1 CCAPPTGTS
10 MRTRRKPPTRPR
22 SPPNM
27 SAEPRTLADV
37 GRLVASKAL
46 TSEAVTERCLERI
59 TEQNRTLN
67 AFVSVLDDDAVA
79 QAKKAD
85 QEIASGGYRGP
96 LHGIPI
102 SLKDIIDLRNV
113 PTTAASR
120 VRDGHI
126 ARRDATV
133 VSRLRQAGAIFI
145 GKTNLHEFA
154 LGTTNE
160 DSAYGP
166 VLHPFD
172 DTRSPGGSS
181 GGSAASVL
189 AGMAYAS
196 IGTDTGGSI
205 RIPSAACGLVG
216 LKPTIGEIPIDGIV
230 PLSESLDHAGPMC
243 LSVEDAALFYGVLRG
258 IPNPVAPTPRDAS
271 GLRFGIPRPY
281 FFDLVDPQ
289 VLARFEESCDRLKSA
304 GAILEDVAIAH
315 TKEIAAIYVHI
326 ALPEAAAYHAPTLES
341 RPQDYTE
348 NVRLRLEMGRY
359 VLAEDYVRAQR
370 GRHALTRE
378 VREALGGR
386 DGLLLP
392 SMPVPATRLGVPTV
406 SIGGTEETV
415 RNITLRLTQLFNIT
429 GHPAISLPCGRT
441 DEGLPVGLQI
451 VGTRNRTPEL
461 LQVAASLERT
471 LGQN

>member
-1 CCAPPTGTS
+1 
-10 MRTRRKPPTRPR
+10 
-22 SPPNM
+22 M
-27 SAEPRTLADV
+27 SAERQTLAEV
-37 GRLVASKAL
+37 GRLLESKAL
-46 TSEAVTERCLERI
+46 TAEAVTEKCLERV
-59 TEQNRTLN
+59 TEQNRSLN
-67 AFVSVLDDDAVA
+67 AFITVLVDEALA
-79 QAKKAD
+79 QAREAD
-85 QEIASGGYRGP
+85 REIAEGRYRGP
-96 LHGIPI
+96 LHGVPI
-102 SLKDIIDLRNV
+102 SLKDIIDLRNA

-133 VSRLRQAGAIFI
+133 VGRLREAGAIFI

-166 VLHPFD
+166 VLHPLD
-172 DTRSPGGSS
+172 STRSPGGSS

-205 RIPSAACGLVG
+205 RIPSSACGLVG
-216 LKPTIGEIPIDGIV
+216 LKATIGELPTDGIV
-230 PLSESLDHAGPMC
+230 PLSETLDHVGPMC
-243 LSVEDAALFYGVLRG
+243 LSVEDTALLYGVLRG
-258 IPNPVAPTPRDAS
+258 ISNPEPLASRDVR
-271 GLRFGIPRPY
+271 GMRFGIPRAY
-281 FFDLVDPQ
+281 FLDLLDAQ
-289 VLARFEESCDRLKSA
+289 VAARFDEACERLRAA
-304 GAILEDVAIAH
+304 GAILDDVMIRH
-315 TKEIAAIYVHI
+315 TKEIGTIYVHI
-326 ALPEAAAYHAPTLES
+326 ALPEAAAYHAATLDS

-359 VLAEDYVRAQR
+359 ILAEDYVRAQR

-392 SMPVPATRLGVPTV
+392 SMPVPATRLGVPTL

>member
-1 CCAPPTGTS
+1 
-10 MRTRRKPPTRPR
+10 
-22 SPPNM
+22 M

-85 QEIASGGYRGP
+85 QEIAAGRYRGP

-102 SLKDIIDLRNV
+102 SLKDIIDLRNA

-120 VRDGHI
+120 VRDGHV

-133 VSRLRQAGAIFI
+133 VGRLREAGAIFI

-166 VLHPFD
+166 VLHPLD
-172 DTRSPGGSS
+172 STRSPGGSS

-205 RIPSAACGLVG
+205 RIPSSACGLVG
-216 LKPTIGEIPIDGIV
+216 LKATIGELPTDGIV
-230 PLSESLDHAGPMC
+230 PLSETLDHVGPMC
-243 LSVEDAALFYGVLRG
+243 LSVEDTALLYGVLRG
-258 IPNPVAPTPRDAS
+258 ISNPEPLASRDVR
-271 GLRFGIPRPY
+271 GMRFGIPRAY
-281 FFDLVDPQ
+281 FLDLLDAQ
-289 VLARFEESCDRLKSA
+289 VAARFDEACERLRAA
-304 GAILEDVAIAH
+304 GAILDDVMIRH
-315 TKEIAAIYVHI
+315 TKEIGTIYVHI
-326 ALPEAAAYHAPTLES
+326 ALPEAAAYHAATLDS

-359 VLAEDYVRAQR
+359 ILAEDYVRAQR

-392 SMPVPATRLGVPTV
+392 SMPVPATRLGVPTL

>member
-1 CCAPPTGTS
+1 
-10 MRTRRKPPTRPR
+10 
-22 SPPNM
+22 M
-27 SAEPRTLADV
+27 SAEPRTLAEV

-79 QAKKAD
+79 QAKEAD
-85 QEIASGGYRGP
+85 QEIAAGRYRGP

-102 SLKDIIDLRNV
+102 SLKDIIDLRNA

-133 VSRLRQAGAIFI
+133 VGRLREAGAIFI

-166 VLHPFD
+166 VLHPLD
-172 DTRSPGGSS
+172 STRSPGGSS

-205 RIPSAACGLVG
+205 RIPSSACGLVG
-216 LKPTIGEIPIDGIV
+216 LKATIGELPTDGIV
-230 PLSESLDHAGPMC
+230 PLSETLDHVGPMC
-243 LSVEDAALFYGVLRG
+243 LSVEDTALLYGVLRG
-258 IPNPVAPTPRDAS
+258 ISNPEPLASRDVR
-271 GLRFGIPRPY
+271 GMRFGIPRAY
-281 FFDLVDPQ
+281 FLDLLDAQ
-289 VLARFEESCDRLKSA
+289 VAARFDEACERLRTA
-304 GAILEDVAIAH
+304 GAILDDVMIRH
-315 TKEIAAIYVHI
+315 TKEIGTIYVHI
-326 ALPEAAAYHAPTLES
+326 ALPEAAAYHAATLDS

-359 VLAEDYVRAQR
+359 ILAEDYVRAQR

>member
-1 CCAPPTGTS
+1 MS
-10 MRTRRKPPTRPR
+10 VELRTVADLGRRLKSKEITVE
-22 SPPNM
+22 
-27 SAEPRTLADV
+27 AATEGCLA
-37 GRLVASKAL
+37 
-46 TSEAVTERCLERI
+46 RI
-59 TEQNRTLN
+59 TERNRSLN
-67 AFVSVLDDDAVA
+67 AYITVLVDEALE
-79 QAKKAD
+79 QARDLD

-96 LHGIPI
+96 LHGVPI
-102 SLKDIIDLRNV
+102 SLKDIIDLRNT

-126 ARRDATV
+126 ARRDATIV
-133 VSRLRQAGAIFI
+133 GRLRSAGAIFI

-166 VLHPFD
+166 VLHPLD

-181 GGSAASVL
+181 GGSAASVR
-189 AGMAYAS
+189 AGMAYAT

-230 PLSESLDHAGPMC
+230 PLSESFDHAGPIC
-243 LSVEDAALFYGVLRG
+243 LSVEDAALLYGVLRG
-258 IPNPVAPTPRDAS
+258 IPNPVVPAPRDVS

-281 FFDLVDPQ
+281 FFDLMDPQ
-289 VLARFEESCDRLKSA
+289 VLARFDEACERLKSA

-326 ALPEAAAYHAPTLES
+326 ALPEAAAYHAATLES

-359 VLAEDYVRAQR
+359 ILAEDYVRAQR
-370 GRHALTRE
+370 GRQQLTRE

-392 SMPVPATRLGVPTV
+392 SMPVPATRLGAPTV
-406 SIGGTEETV
+406 SIGGTDEPV

-429 GHPAISLPCGRT
+429 GHPAISLPCGKT
-441 DEGLPVGLQI
+441 DDGLPVGIQI

-461 LQVAASLERT
+461 LDVAASVEGV
-471 LGQN
+471 LGRAC